1 MRKSLGYISIS
12 HKTSTVTQRE
22 IYQVSKNE
30 KQDLFNL
37 TRQTFPD
44 ISGLF
49 MLITCNRTEIYFE
62 SSNTKAEVIRDF
74 FISQKVKNDSKVNK
88 ELFELS
94 DDIVTTTKHLMHV
107 ASGLESSV
115 LGDAEII
122 HQIKKAHLFSLAQH
136 MQGSLL
142 ERAMQAVFKCHK
154 RINNETHF
162 RDGTT
167 SLAYKTLKLVSHHFQ
182 NHRCD
187 SKKILF
193 VGAGD
198 IVMQLFKYNSKFNFG
213 NIHIS
218 NRTQDKAMSIANKQ
232 QCQLFEWT
240 KVIENDLEEFDV
252 IISAVS
258 NRQNLIHRME
268 AKNKK
273 ILLIDLAVPTN
284 IDKNLAR
291 NKNIIY
297 CGLDCISKELEAN
310 LENRLN
316 AVELVNVIINEV
328 LIDYSKWLQDASFRE
343 SLLKQKRIVTQKLQ
357 GNFDNNTFKNSEEF
371 LKITTN
377 RVLKEIIKRNNTKM
391 SSEEIDTIISEQHAS
406 MTEALVKAIIYY

>member
-12 HKTSTVTQRE
+12 HKTATVSQRE
-22 IYQVSKNE
+22 IYQVSTKD
-30 KQDLFNL
+30 KQDLFDL

-44 ISGLF
+44 ISGLL

-62 SSNTKAEVIRDF
+62 SSKTKAKTIRDF
-74 FISQKVKNDSKVNK
+74 FISQKVKYDTKINEK
-88 ELFELS
+88 LFELS
-94 DDIVTTTKHLMHV
+94 DDIETTARHLMHV

-122 HQIKKAHLFSLAQH
+122 HQIKKAHLFSLDQH

-182 NHRCD
+182 NYQYD
-187 SKKILF
+187 TKKILF

-213 NIHIS
+213 NIYIS
-218 NRTQDKAMSIANKQ
+218 NRTQEKAMSIANKQ
-232 QCQLFEWT
+232 QCKLFEWN
-240 KVIENDLEEFDV
+240 KVIENDLGEFDV

-258 NRQNLIHRME
+258 NRQNLIHKVE
-268 AKNKK
+268 AKSKK
-273 ILLIDLAVPTN
+273 VLLIDLAVPTN
-284 IDKNLAR
+284 IAENLAKS
-291 NKNIIY
+291 KNIVHY
-297 CGLDCISKELEAN
+297 GLDCISKELETN
-310 LENRLN
+310 LACRLN
-316 AVELVNVIINEV
+316 AVDLVNIIITEE
-328 LIDYSKWLQDASFRE
+328 LSGYSKWLQDDSFRE
-343 SLLKQKRIVTQKLQ
+343 FLLKQKLIVAEKLQ
-357 GNFDNNTFKNSEEF
+357 AYFDHNTTENSEELF
-371 LKITTN
+371 KITSN
-377 RVLKEIIKRNNTKM
+377 RVLKEIIKRNNTEM
-391 SSEEIDTIISEQHAS
+391 SSEEIDSIISEQLTS
-406 MTEALVKAIIYY
+406 LLTKILV

>member
-12 HKTSTVTQRE
+12 HKTASVSQRE
-22 IYQVSKNE
+22 IYQVSKKE

-74 FISQKVKNDSKVNK
+74 FILQKVKYDPKVNK

-182 NHRCD
+182 NYGCN

-198 IVMQLFKYNSKFNFG
+198 IVMQLFKYNSKFNFE
-213 NIHIS
+213 NISIS

-232 QCQLFEWT
+232 QCKLFDWT
-240 KVIENDLEEFDV
+240 KVIENDLGEFDV

-258 NRQNLIHRME
+258 NRQNLIHKV
-268 AKNKK
+268 ATKNKK
-273 ILLIDLAVPTN
+273 VLLIDLAVPTN
-284 IDKNLAR
+284 IDENLA
-291 NKNIIY
+291 KSENIVHY
-297 CGLDCISKELEAN
+297 GLDCISKELEAN
-310 LENRLN
+310 LESRLN
-316 AVELVNVIINEV
+316 AVDLVNIIITEV
-328 LIDYSKWLQDASFRE
+328 LSDYSEWLQDASFRE
-343 SLLKQKRIVTQKLQ
+343 SLLKQKHIVTQKLRAY
-357 GNFDNNTFKNSEEF
+357 FDNNTIENSEELF
-371 LKITTN
+371 KITTN
-377 RVLKEIIKRNNTKM
+377 RVLKEIIKRNNTEM
-391 SSEEIDTIISEQHAS
+391 SSEEIDAIILEQQPS
-406 MTEALVKAIIYY
+406 KTEALI

>member
-12 HKTSTVTQRE
+12 HKTASVSQRE
-22 IYQVSKNE
+22 IYQVSTKD

-62 SSNTKAEVIRDF
+62 SSETKAEVIRDF
-74 FISQKVKNDSKVNK
+74 FIAQKVKDGIKVNNQ
-88 ELFELS
+88 LFELS
-94 DDIVTTTKHLMHV
+94 DTTQDTTRHIMEV

-115 LGDAEII
+115 LGDSEII
-122 HQIKKAHLFSLAQH
+122 HQIKKAHLFSLSQK

-142 ERAMQAVFKCHK
+142 ERAMQSVFKCHK

-167 SLAYKTLKLVSHHFQ
+167 SLAYKTLKLVSNHFK
-182 NHRCD
+182 NHDSD

-193 VGAGD
+193 IGAGD
-198 IVMQLFKYNSKFNFG
+198 IVMQLFKYNSKFNFE
-213 NIHIS
+213 NIHLS
-218 NRTQDKAMSIANKQ
+218 NRTIERAVVIANQ
-232 QCQLFEWT
+232 QKCKVFEWN
-240 KVIENDLEEFDV
+240 KVLENDLEEFDV

-258 NRQNLIHRME
+258 NRQKIIHNIE
-268 AKNKK
+268 AQNKK
-273 ILLIDLAVPTN
+273 ILLIDLAVPMN

-297 CGLDCISKELEAN
+297 YGLDCISEELEAN
-310 LENRLN
+310 LESRLN
-316 AVELVNVIINEV
+316 AANQVGTIITEV
-328 LIDYSKWLQDASFRE
+328 LLDYSEWLQNCSFRE
-343 SLLKQKRIVTQKLQ
+343 SLSKQKLIVTQKLQ
-357 GNFDNNTFKNSEEF
+357 DYFDNNTIENSEELF
-371 LKITTN
+371 KISTN
-377 RVLKEIIKRNNTKM
+377 RILKEIIKRNNTEI
-391 SSEEIDTIISEQHAS
+391 SSEEIDAIIFEQHHFL
-406 MTEALVKAIIYY
+406 TEASI

>member
-12 HKTSTVTQRE
+12 HKTATVSQRE
-22 IYQVSKNE
+22 VYQVSEKE

-37 TRQTFPD
+37 IRQTYSD

-62 SSNTKAEVIRDF
+62 SSYTKAIIIRDF
-74 FISQKVKNDSKVNK
+74 FIAHKIKYGIKVNK

-94 DDIVTTTKHLMHV
+94 DTTENTAKHLMDV

-115 LGDAEII
+115 LGDAEIV
-122 HQIKKAHLFSLAQH
+122 HQIKKAHLFSLTQH

-167 SLAYKTLKLVSHHFQ
+167 SLAYKTLKLVSNHFKSY
-182 NHRCD
+182 HSD
-187 SKKILF
+187 SKKILI

-198 IVMQLFKYNSKFNFG
+198 IVVQLFKYNSKFNFR
-213 NIHIS
+213 NIYIS
-218 NRTQDKAMSIANKQ
+218 NRTKETAMALTNKHE
-232 QCQLFEWT
+232 CKLFDWS

-258 NRQNLIHRME
+258 NRQHLIYNVE
-268 AKNKK
+268 AGNKK
-273 ILLIDLAVPTN
+273 MLLIDLAIPAN
-284 IDKNLAR
+284 IDETLAK

-297 CGLDCISKELEAN
+297 CGLDCISEELVANKES
-310 LENRLN
+310 RLN
-316 AVELVNVIINEV
+316 AIDLVAIIISEELS
-328 LIDYSKWLQDASFRE
+328 DYSEWLQESSFRE
-343 SLLKQKRIVTQKLQ
+343 SLSKHKLVVTEKLHEY
-357 GNFDNNTFKNSEEF
+357 FENNVIENSEEIF
-371 LKITTN
+371 KIVTN
-377 RVLKEIIKRNNTKM
+377 RILKKLIKRNNAEI
-391 SSEEIDTIISEQHAS
+391 SSEEIEAIILEQVRS
-406 MTEALVKAIIYY
+406 LTEALV

>member
-12 HKTSTVTQRE
+12 HKTATVSQRE
-22 IYQVSKNE
+22 IYQVSKKE

-37 TRQTFPD
+37 TRSTFPD

-62 SSNTKAEVIRDF
+62 SSNTNSEAIRDF
-74 FISQKVKNDSKVNK
+74 FIGQKVKYDPKVNK

-182 NHRCD
+182 NYHSD

-213 NIHIS
+213 NISIS

-232 QCQLFEWT
+232 QCKLFDWT
-240 KVIENDLEEFDV
+240 RIIENDLGAFDV

-258 NRQNLIHRME
+258 NRQNLIHQVE

-273 ILLIDLAVPTN
+273 VLLIDLAVPTN
-284 IDKNLAR
+284 IDENLA
-291 NKNIIY
+291 KSENIVHY
-297 CGLDCISKELEAN
+297 GLDCISKELEAN
-310 LENRLN
+310 LESRLN
-316 AVELVNVIINEV
+316 AVDLVNIIITEV
-328 LIDYSKWLQDASFRE
+328 LSDYSEWLQDASFRE
-343 SLLKQKRIVTQKLQ
+343 SLLKQKRIVTQKLK
-357 GNFDNNTFKNSEEF
+357 GYFDNYTVENSEELF
-371 LKITTN
+371 KITTN
-377 RVLKEIIKRNNTKM
+377 RVLKEIIKRNNTEM
-391 SSEEIDTIISEQHAS
+391 SSEEIDTIISEQHS
-406 MTEALVKAIIYY
+406 FLTEVSI